1 MRTKQD
7 FEAQLNSTFSVTT
20 ENGTTTL
27 TLIEV
32 QGVVAPKTENGLTE
46 PFSALFR
53 ADSFDHFPQGTYSLN
68 HVTAGALLLF
78 ITPIGPDEIGMRYEA
93 VFT

>member
-7 FEAQLNSTFSVTT
+7 FESQLNSNFLVTT
-20 ENGTTTL
+20 ENGKTAL

-32 QGVVAPKTENGLTE
+32 QGVTAPKTEYGLAE
-46 PFSALFR
+46 PYSALFR
-53 ADSFDHFPQGTYSLN
+53 ADSFDHFPQGTYSLQ
-68 HVTAGALLLF
+68 HEATGTLLLF
-78 ITPIGPDEIGMRYEA
+78 ITPIGPDDIGMRYEA